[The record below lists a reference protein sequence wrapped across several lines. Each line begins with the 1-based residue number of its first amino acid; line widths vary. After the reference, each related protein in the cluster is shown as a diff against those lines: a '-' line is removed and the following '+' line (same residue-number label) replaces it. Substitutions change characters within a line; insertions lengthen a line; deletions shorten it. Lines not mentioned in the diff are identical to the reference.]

1 MPRKG
6 KKHKFPSI
14 DTSIRI
20 NTVTREVTIQPTQHN
35 TLHMRSRKMS
45 SSTIR
50 TTNTIKTF
58 YSTVE
63 NPLAYHTH
71 QKAAQSLEDCL
82 IGAFQSYHL
91 QPNDN
96 NQKDLDDDLTIQDI
110 KMEKIRLLGSL
121 TDKALLIELQP
132 EIIVSY
138 YSLENIKKTNS
149 IDETFYTINYYDNE
163 EVKLSKEKCL
173 DFVYIKEVEYAQMIL
188 DNKEHIVKRG
198 ELFMKISRVNIT
210 NPYIQ
215 IHNYLGDFLTARI
228 DEIDISPYLESIIS
242 INPINKSKV
251 NNNNNA
257 KKLQKVHFM
266 SMNFNEDNQNK
277 NQIID
282 TLDQIDEVVNVDNN
296 IKDKNNND
304 NTAQHDKTCDNSNN
318 KSKLKKNG
326 HKTKIKR
333 YSFYIRRAIYKIIE

>member
-1 MPRKG
+1 
-6 KKHKFPSI
+6 
-14 DTSIRI
+14 
-20 NTVTREVTIQPTQHN
+20 
-35 TLHMRSRKMS
+35 MS

-82 IGAFQSYHL
+82 IGAFQSYRL
-91 QPNDN
+91 QPDDN

-163 EVKLSKEKCL
+163 EVMLSKEKCL
-173 DFVYIKEVEYAQMIL
+173 DFVYSKEVEYAQMIL

-198 ELFMKISRVNIT
+198 ELFMKISRVSVT

-242 INPINKSKV
+242 INTINKSKV
-251 NNNNNA
+251 NNNN
-257 KKLQKVHFM
+257 KKHQKVHFM
-266 SMNFNEDNQNK
+266 PMIYNEDNQNK

-282 TLDQIDEVVNVDNN
+282 TLDQIDEIVNVDNN
-296 IKDKNNND
+296 IKDTNNNNNTLQHEKECDD
-304 NTAQHDKTCDNSNN
+304 NNN
-318 KSKLKKNG
+318 KGKLKKNG

-333 YSFYIRRAIYKIIE
+333 HSFHIRRAIYKIIE